1 MPILL
6 SSKYFNFCSNF
17 KSFIKSFCTEYDS
30 SDGSTFFY
38 LYLNGELISKRN
50 LVPYYW
56 KSSNVIMIGGAAFGR
71 AGLDGTIDDVR
82 LYDEALTEEEIS
94 HLDQFS
100 SIGYWNFESIPSGDG
115 TLYTIYSDGY
125 NKNIPAKMYNIDVFS
140 TGNQKFISVPFYF
153 TEGY

>member
-1 MPILL
+1 MQKDYILQPKTWYRL
-6 SSKYFNFCSNF
+6 TFC
-17 KSFIKSFCTEYDS
+17 KEYDS
-30 SDGSTFFY
+30 FDGSTFFY
-38 LYLNGELISKRN
+38 LYLNGELISEIN
-50 LVPYYW
+50 LVPYSW
-56 KSSNVIMIGGAAFGR
+56 KSSNVIMIGGTAFGR

-100 SIGYWNFESIPSGDG
+100 SPNLIGYWNFESIPGGDS

-125 NKNIPAKMYNIDVFS
+125 NKNIPAKMYNIDVIYM
-140 TGNQKFISVPFYF
+140 GNQNFISVPFYF